1 MFTLWWG
8 AGISSMGSLCRRIG
22 IVMLWLGS
30 PELVKRNKET
40 GAEDEAAE
48 QEDEEF
54 LAGDLPPFHEL
65 HEWICKHH
73 RWVNK

>member
-1 MFTLWWG
+1 
-8 AGISSMGSLCRRIG
+8 
-22 IVMLWLGS
+22 MLWLGS

-54 LAGDLPPFHEL
+54 LAGDLPLFHEL

-73 RWVNK
+73 RRVNK